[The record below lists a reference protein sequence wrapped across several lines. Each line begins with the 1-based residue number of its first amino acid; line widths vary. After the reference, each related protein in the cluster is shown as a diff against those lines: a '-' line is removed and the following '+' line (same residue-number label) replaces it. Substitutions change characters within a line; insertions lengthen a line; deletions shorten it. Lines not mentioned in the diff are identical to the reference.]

1 MTDES
6 LRELLV
12 KILDEMHEKAVNM
25 KIKGVATGAV
35 MNRDENTDWIGS
47 FKVVDTSCN
56 FAEGWNL
63 IAISWSKCAEAMATK
78 ADSGNPD
85 HRKLLGELG
94 FEGGTYE
101 EFEGFKLAF
110 TFSGATSE
118 DDMEVAKFGLDRM
131 KFELGESL

>member
-63 IAISWSKCAEAMATK
+63 IAISV
-78 ADSGNPD
+78 
-85 HRKLLGELG
+85 G
-94 FEGGTYE
+94 F
-101 EFEGFKLAF
+101 LAVGDQ
-110 TFSGATSE
+110 SI
-118 DDMEVAKFGLDRM
+118 
-131 KFELGESL
+131 